1 MRLHQ
6 ALQLSPDDTV
16 AIIGAGGKTT
26 ALWRLAAERRDD
38 GALITTSTHILR
50 PSPDACDVFD
60 SPDCW
65 EALQAKL
72 VPGQVVCAAYPGA
85 EDKCTGLSPA
95 LFAAAR
101 AAGTPILY
109 EADGAS
115 RLPAKLHRSD
125 EPVIYPDTDVVLIL
139 AGLRALDRPVGQV
152 CHRFQLS
159 PRMAQDPQRSFDPA
173 DLLET
178 IRDSIRAC
186 GAAKEQLRILINQA
200 DTPNRLETARP
211 VQETLQDEGYFVRT
225 GCLRNP
231 FWP

>member
-6 ALQLSPDDTV
+6 ALQISPRDTV

-50 PSPDACDVFD
+50 PSPDACDVFV
-60 SPDCW
+60 SPADW
-65 EALQAKL
+65 DELHGQL
-72 VPGQVVCAAYPGA
+72 VPGQVVCAAYPGP

-109 EADGAS
+109 EADGAGK
-115 RLPAKLHRSD
+115 LPAKLHRPG
-125 EPVIYPDTDVVLIL
+125 EPVIYPNTDVVLIL
-139 AGLRALDRPVGQV
+139 AGLRALGRPVQEI

-159 PRMAQDPQRSFDPA
+159 PRMALTPQRPFDTQ

-178 IRDSIRAC
+178 IRDAIRAC
-186 GAAKEQLRILINQA
+186 GAAREQVRILINQA

-211 VQETLQDEGYFVRT
+211 VQTALQDEGYFVQT

>member
-38 GALITTSTHILR
+38 GALITTSTHILC

-72 VPGQVVCAAYPGA
+72 VPGQVVCAAYPGP

-109 EADGAS
+109 EADGAGK
-115 RLPAKLHRSD
+115 LPASCTVRTSRS
-125 EPVIYPDTDVVLIL
+125 
-139 AGLRALDRPVGQV
+139 
-152 CHRFQLS
+152 
-159 PRMAQDPQRSFDPA
+159 
-173 DLLET
+173 
-178 IRDSIRAC
+178 SIR
-186 GAAKEQLRILINQA
+186 I
-200 DTPNRLETARP
+200 PMS
-211 VQETLQDEGYFVRT
+211 Y
-225 GCLRNP
+225 
-231 FWP
+231 